1 MFICSYEKLTILL
14 NIYVDHIKVV
24 YFTLYEGIII
34 YITLDRSQENLENEK
49 KIIEKF
55 SQKMTINYTWIFSEF
70 LVNAF

>member
-49 KIIEKF
+49 K
-55 SQKMTINYTWIFSEF
+55 NYRKI
-70 LVNAF
+70 